1 MPEDM
6 ERRDY
11 RLTGPE
17 NKRAKEKGLVGAE
30 WYTSPIS
37 RERLKQLSKRRDGP
51 AIRDTLLSLAL
62 LGGTGTLAYLS
73 WGTWWAIPAFIVYG
87 IIYASLGDSRWHECS
102 HGTAF
107 KTRWMN
113 EVVFQAAG
121 FMILRQATPWKCSH
135 IRHHRETIIVGRD
148 PEIPLQPKPVP
159 RTLLM
164 EIIHLFGSTRE
175 LKRLGLHCIGKL
187 DEEEKEYIPDSQLR
201 KVFWE
206 ARVYAFI
213 FLTVGLWCVY
223 TGSLLPAMLI
233 GLPSFYGVS
242 LVLVLSVMQH
252 VGLPE
257 DVLDHRLNSRTVYMN
272 PFIRFLYWNIN
283 YHLDH
288 HMYPMVP
295 YHALPALH
303 EEIKHDCPPANPS
316 IWSGL
321 KEVVAVLKKRKTDP
335 SYVLIRPLPETA
347 RPYRFGVKLPEDEDQ
362 NADQIKK
369 RKQRPAA
376 ATSGGLG

>member
-1 MPEDM
+1 MN
-6 ERRDY
+6 RRDY

-30 WYTSPIS
+30 WYVCPIS
-37 RERLKQLSKRRDGP
+37 RERLKQLSKRKNGP
-51 AIRDTLLSLAL
+51 AIRDTLISFL
-62 LGGTGTLAYLS
+62 LLIGTGMLAYHA
-73 WGTWWAIPAFIVYG
+73 WGTWWAIPAFAVYG
-87 IIYASLGDSRWHECS
+87 TIYASIGDSRWHECS

-113 EVVFQAAG
+113 EVVFQVAA

-175 LKRLGLHCIGKL
+175 LKRLALHAAGRL
-187 DEEEKEYIPDSQLR
+187 DEEEKEYIPQSQRR

-206 ARVYAFI
+206 ARAYALI
-213 FLTVGLWCVY
+213 FLIVAVWCIY

-242 LVLVLSVMQH
+242 LVLTLSVMQH

-272 PFIRFLYWNIN
+272 PFVRFLYWNIN

-288 HMYPMVP
+288 HMFPTVP

-303 EEIKHDCPPANPS
+303 EEIKRDCPPANRS

-321 KEVVAVLKKRKTDP
+321 KEVMMIMEKRKTDP
-335 SYVLIRPLPETA
+335 TFVHIRPLPDTA
-347 RPYRFGVKLPEDEDQ
+347 RPYKYGVQDLTDK
-362 NADQIKK
+362 A
-369 RKQRPAA
+369 
-376 ATSGGLG
+376 

>member
-1 MPEDM
+1 MSSHDEK
-6 ERRDY
+6 RDY

-17 NKRAKEKGLVGAE
+17 NKRAQERGLVGAE
-30 WYTSPIS
+30 WYTCPIS
-37 RERLKQLSKRRDGP
+37 RERLKQLSERKDGP
-51 AIRDTLLSLAL
+51 AIRDTLIAIVVL
-62 LGGTGTLAYLS
+62 LGTGTLAFLS
-73 WGTWWAIPAFIVYG
+73 WGTWWAIPAFAVYG
-87 IIYASLGDSRWHECS
+87 VIYASIGDSRWHECS

-121 FMILRQATPWKCSH
+121 FLILRQATPWKFSH

-159 RTLLM
+159 RPLLM
-164 EIIHLFGSTRE
+164 EIVHLIGSTRE
-175 LKRLGLHCIGKL
+175 LKRLALHCMGKL
-187 DEEEKEYIPDSQLR
+187 DGEEKEYIPSSQVR
-201 KVFWE
+201 KVSWE
-206 ARVYAFI
+206 ARTYALI
-213 FLTVGLWCVY
+213 FLTVAGCCLC

-233 GLPSFYGVS
+233 GLPSFYGVI
-242 LVLVLSVMQH
+242 LVLTLSVMQH

-272 PFIRFLYWNIN
+272 PIVRFLYWNIN
-283 YHLDH
+283 YHMDH
-288 HMYPMVP
+288 HMFPSVP

-321 KEVVAVLKKRKTDP
+321 KEVRMILARRRHDP
-335 SYVLIRPLPETA
+335 SYVYIRPLPDTA
-347 RPYRFGVKLPEDEDQ
+347 RPYRYDVLHSRG
-362 NADQIKK
+362 ASK
-369 RKQRPAA
+369 RNIRSAS
-376 ATSGGLG
+376 TSD